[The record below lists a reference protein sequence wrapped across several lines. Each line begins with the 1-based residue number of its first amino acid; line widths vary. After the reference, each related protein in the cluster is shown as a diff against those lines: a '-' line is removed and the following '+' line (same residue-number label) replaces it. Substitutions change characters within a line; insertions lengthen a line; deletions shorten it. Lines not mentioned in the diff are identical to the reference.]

1 VNEPFEIRAFPSA
14 LAQTACSVVPALT
27 EGQLHSPSDGFRVR
41 LREEILEIPYRVY
54 LQPERVR
61 NSMKGSVP
69 AGVIGAC
76 LGTRHHD
83 GHLRE
88 ECLATVLCVEEPWV
102 VPFVV
107 QLVGEYVLP
116 IVERIERTIPRVRET
131 LYAQYVSENR
141 ALFETLGRRVVS
153 YWDAY
158 YRTEYPKLSDYPAFR
173 VHANLREMADCLCST
188 GT

>member
-1 VNEPFEIRAFPSA
+1 M
-14 LAQTACSVVPALT
+14 Q
-27 EGQLHSPSDGFRVR
+27 
-41 LREEILEIPYRVY
+41 
-54 LQPERVR
+54 
-61 NSMKGSVP
+61 GSVP
-69 AGVIGAC
+69 AALIGAC

-116 IVERIERTIPRVRET
+116 IVELIERTIPQVCET

-141 ALFETLGRRVVS
+141 AQFETLGRRVVS
-153 YWDAY
+153 YWNAY

-173 VHANLREMADCLCST
+173 VHADLRAMANRLCPI
-188 GT
+188 GALQIPD